1 MRSCWRFILSL
12 LLLCSALSI
21 QAAVKS
27 FTETFVLY
35 TDSEGLTAAYNE
47 GWCLDG
53 KGMGTFSYY
62 SSRSGTFPDPLA
74 DGTITMES
82 DWLDVKGANNN
93 KGAVFTVT
101 GISGLKL
108 AFQSGSSVTRY
119 VRATI
124 SGTSGTN
131 ITLKDGN
138 DGTEGSVLETS
149 GLIPAEQYTITV
161 TSWADEACTSG
172 ADSRMYYAAFIAGSQ
187 NLPTAAYIYDSQY
200 SDYSIA
206 QDPVYLTLVKSF
218 NVTAFDAN
226 NYNSIPGTYYKEN
239 LKNYDLLIA
248 SESVASTNKFGIALA
263 DLVGK
268 VPVLNLK
275 AFYYGSSSWNW
286 ATAANPAIGATGWN
300 QIIVAD
306 AFKSHPVFKDISF
319 SNAITLFDGT
329 ANASNN
335 VQSYHSPKEII
346 ASDDVLATNGANGH
360 NAIHE
365 HKQSDGKNSYL
376 LIPLSYAAIGTLTAD
391 AKTLITNAAS
401 YIAATKSEYTAPA
414 QVETPVISHDSDN
427 HITISCS
434 TKGATIYYCK
444 DASALSSSATAYTES
459 FSLATT
465 TTIKAVA
472 VKEGMLPSEE
482 ASEYI
487 EIIRECGPQILD
499 PERLNRGAIATYT
512 NDGMLVN
519 WRWLATDPDDISFN
533 VYRDGTKLNTQP
545 LSSRTNYLDTEG
557 SVNSN
562 YTVEAFSNGKT
573 FETSTVLVLEKGYL
587 NIPIDRPQG
596 GTVKGSSYTY
606 TPGDASVGDV
616 DGDGEYEIILKWDP
630 TNQCDNGQN
639 GSQNYT
645 GNVYLDCYKLNGTK
659 LWRIDLGINIRAGA
673 HYTQF
678 MVYDLDGDGKAEV
691 ACKTAPG
698 TIDGKGSYV
707 IMGNDNPTADY
718 RGSYGGKN
726 GIIKTGPEYLTV
738 FEGATGK
745 ELSTVAYEPSR
756 SIISDSEWGDSYGN
770 RCERYLACIAYLDG
784 KKPSLVMCRGYY
796 TAAYLCAWDF
806 DGKELKKKWLH
817 ASTTK
822 GKDAYGEGAH
832 SLAVGDVD
840 GDGCDEI
847 VYGACC
853 IDHDGSVLY
862 RTGLGHG
869 DALHLGDFIPDRE
882 GLEVFMVH
890 EEKSAEYGFEMRDA
904 KTGKILSG
912 RKMGAD
918 IGRGVCADIDS
929 LSRGAEYWSLA
940 KFNLS
945 SDGSSYNNITFNCN
959 GDSISGRRPSVN
971 FRTYWTGNLSEEL
984 QEKGVISKWVNATS
998 NCATVTDFVSAYG
1011 CGVNLI
1017 KDTPSLQADIF
1028 GDWREESIYYDE
1040 ATKSNLMI
1048 FSTPFTSPYRVP
1060 CLMHDHIYR
1069 MSICWQNVAYNQ
1081 PPHLGYYLRD
1091 YIKYQQSNPTGI
1103 SQPAIIDKQSN
1114 IEIPFTLISD
1124 GIVIRYTDMNNT
1136 SSSIRVY
1143 SLDGVCIYHTT
1154 NTLQGNGEI
1163 KLEGLE
1169 GLKKGIY
1176 LLSVVADGAKT
1187 VRKIIK

>member
-1 MRSCWRFILSL
+1 MKNYWRLFLSL
-12 LLLCSALSI
+12 LFLCSALSL

-27 FTETFVLY
+27 FTESFVLY
-35 TDSEGLTAAYNE
+35 TNSEGLTAAYNE

-53 KGMGTFSYY
+53 KGSGTFAYY
-62 SSRSGTFPDPLA
+62 SSRSATFPDALT
-74 DGTITMES
+74 DGTVTMES

-108 AFQSGSSVTRY
+108 AFQSGSAATRY
-119 VRATI
+119 VRAVI
-124 SGTSGTN
+124 SGNSGTN
-131 ITLKDGN
+131 ITLLG
-138 DGTEGSVLETS
+138 GSDANEAGVLETS
-149 GLIPAEQYTITV
+149 DLIPAERYTITV
-161 TSWADEACTSG
+161 TSWAEETCTSG
-172 ADSRMYYAAFIAGSQ
+172 ADSRLYYVAFIANSQ
-187 NLPTAAYIYDSQY
+187 NLPNAAYVYDSQY
-200 SDYSIA
+200 SNYSITK
-206 QDPVYLTLVKSF
+206 DPVYLTLVKSF
-218 NVTAFDAN
+218 TVTTIDAN
-226 NYNSIPGTYYKEN
+226 NYNSIPGTYYKER
-239 LKNYDLLIA
+239 LKEYDLVVA
-248 SESVASTNKFGIALA
+248 SESVASTNKFGIALSN
-263 DLVGK
+263 LVGK
-268 VPVLNLK
+268 VPMLNLK
-275 AFYYGSSSWNW
+275 AFYYGSASWNW
-286 ATAANPAIGATGWN
+286 ASAINPTAGSTGWN
-300 QIIVAD
+300 QIIVSD
-306 AFKSHPVFKDISF
+306 AFKTHSLFKGINFDGT
-319 SNAITLFDGT
+319 ITLFDGT
-329 ANASNN
+329 AKTSNN
-335 VQSYHSPKEII
+335 VQSYTSPKEII
-346 ASDDVLATNGANGH
+346 ASDEVLATNASNGY

-365 HKQSDGKNSYL
+365 HKQSNGKNGYI
-376 LIPLSYAAIGTLTAD
+376 LIPLSYAAIETLTPD

-401 YIAATKSEYTAPA
+401 YLAATKSEYTVPA
-414 QVETPVISHDSDN
+414 QVENPVISYDTDN
-427 HITISCS
+427 NVTISCP
-434 TKGATIYYCK
+434 THGATIYYSK
-444 DASALSSSATAYTES
+444 DGSALSSSASVYTEG
-459 FSLATT
+459 FSLSTT
-465 TTIKAVA
+465 TTLKAIA

-482 ASEYI
+482 VSEYI
-487 EIIRECGPQILD
+487 VIARECGPQVLD

-519 WRWLATDPDDISFN
+519 WRWLATDPDDIAFN
-533 VYRDGTKLNTQP
+533 IYRDGTKLNTLP
-545 LSSRTNYLDTEG
+545 LSSRTNYLDAEG

-562 YTVEAFSNGKT
+562 YTVEALSAGKVV
-573 FETSTVLVLEKGYL
+573 ETAAALVLEKGYL
-587 NIPIDRPQG
+587 NIPLDRPQG
-596 GTVKGSSYTY
+596 GTVQGSSYTY

-659 LWRIDLGINIRAGA
+659 LWRIDPGVNIRAGA

-698 TIDGKGSYV
+698 TIDGQGNHV
-707 IMGNDNPTADY
+707 IMGSDDPTADY
-718 RGSYGGKN
+718 RGTYGGKK
-726 GIIKTGPEYLTV
+726 GVIKTGPEYLTV
-738 FEGATGK
+738 FEGSTGK

-756 SIISDSEWGDSYGN
+756 NIISDSAWGDSYGN
-770 RCERYLACIAYLDG
+770 RSERYLACVAYLDG

-806 DGKELKKKWLH
+806 DGKELKKKWMH
-817 ASTTK
+817 ASTVK
-822 GKDAYGEGAH
+822 GQGAYGEGAH

-853 IDHDGSVLY
+853 IDHDGSLLY

-869 DALHLGDFIPDRE
+869 DALHLGDFIPDRD

-890 EEKSAEYGFEMRDA
+890 EEKSAAYGFEMRDA
-904 KTGKILSG
+904 CTGEILSG

-918 IGRGVCADIDS
+918 IGRGLCADIDS

-940 KFNLS
+940 KFNVTA
-945 SDGSSYNNITFNCN
+945 DGKYNNITFDCN
-959 GDSISGRRPSVN
+959 GDSISTRRPPVN

-984 QEKGVISKWVNATS
+984 QEKGIISQWVNKTS
-998 NCATVTDFVSAYG
+998 NCSTLTDFVSTYG

-1028 GDWREESIYYDE
+1028 GDRREECIYYDE

-1091 YIKYQQSNPTGI
+1091 YVKNQQSNPTGI
-1103 SQPAIIDKQSN
+1103 LQPSITEEQSN
-1114 IEIPFTLISD
+1114 IEIPFTLISE

-1136 SSSIRVY
+1136 SCNIRVY
-1143 SLDGVCIYHTT
+1143 SQDGLCVYHTT
-1154 NTLQGNGEI
+1154 NKFQGNGEI
-1163 KLEGLE
+1163 KLGALE
-1169 GLKKGIY
+1169 ELKKGVY
-1176 LLSVVADGAKT
+1176 LLSVVADGVRT
-1187 VRKIIK
+1187 VRKIIR

>member
-1 MRSCWRFILSL
+1 MKNYWKLILPL
-12 LLLCSALSI
+12 FLLCNALYG
-21 QAAVKS
+21 QAATKS
-27 FTETFVLY
+27 FAETFVLY

-53 KGMGTFSYY
+53 KGTGTFAYY
-62 SSRSGTFPDPLA
+62 SSRSGTFPDPLS
-74 DGTITMES
+74 DGTVTMES
-82 DWLDVKGANNN
+82 DWLNVKGANNY

-108 AFQSGSSVTRY
+108 AFQSGNSTTRY
-119 VRATI
+119 VRAVI
-124 SGTSGTN
+124 SGTSGTS
-131 ITLKDGN
+131 ITLQGSN
-138 DGTEGSVLETS
+138 DGGEGSTLETS
-149 GLIPAEQYTITV
+149 DLVPVEQYTVTV

-172 ADSRMYYAAFIAGSQ
+172 ADCRLFYVAFIVDSQ
-187 NLPTAAYIYDSQY
+187 ELPTAAYVYDSEY
-200 SDYSIA
+200 SNYSISK
-206 QDPVYLTLVKSF
+206 DPVYLTLAKSF
-218 NVTAFDAN
+218 NVTAVDAN
-226 NYNSIPGTYYKEN
+226 KYNSIPGTYYKEN
-239 LKNYDLLIA
+239 LKDYDLVVA
-248 SESVASTNKFGIALA
+248 SESVSSTNKLGTALSA
-263 DLVGK
+263 LVGN
-268 VPVLNLK
+268 VPMLNLK
-275 AFYYGSSSWNW
+275 AFYYGSTSWNW
-286 ATAANPAIGATGWN
+286 ANPVNPTAGATGWN
-300 QIIVAD
+300 QIVVAD
-306 AFKSHPVFKDISF
+306 AFKTHQIFKDISF
-319 SNAITLFDGT
+319 SDAITLFDGT
-329 ANASNN
+329 AKTSNN
-335 VQSYHSPKEII
+335 VQSYNSPKEVI
-346 ASDDVLATNGANGH
+346 ASDDVLATNGANGN

-365 HKQSDGKNSYL
+365 HKQSDGKNTYI
-376 LIPLSYAAIGTLTAD
+376 LIPLSYAAISTLTSD
-391 AKTLITNAAS
+391 AKTLIANAAS
-401 YIAATKSEYTAPA
+401 YVAATKREYTAPA
-414 QVETPVISHDSDN
+414 QVETPVISYDSDN
-427 HITISCS
+427 NVTISCS
-434 TKGATIYYCK
+434 TKGAAIYYSK
-444 DASALSSSATAYTES
+444 DASALSSSSSLYTES
-459 FSLATT
+459 FSLSATT
-465 TTIKAVA
+465 TLKAIA

-487 EIIRECGPQILD
+487 EVIRECGPQVLD

-512 NDGMLVN
+512 NNGMLVN
-519 WRWLATDPDDISFN
+519 WRWLATDPADIAFN

-545 LSSRTNYLDTEG
+545 LASRTNYLDAEG
-557 SVNSN
+557 SINSN
-562 YTVEAFSNGKT
+562 YTVEALSNGKVV
-573 FETSTVLVLEKGYL
+573 ETATALVLGNGYL
-587 NIPIDRPQG
+587 NIPIDRPKG
-596 GTVKGSSYTY
+596 GTVQGSSYTY

-645 GNVYLDCYKLNGTK
+645 GNVYLDCYKLNGTQ
-659 LWRIDLGINIRAGA
+659 LWRIDLGVNIRAGA

-698 TIDGKGSYV
+698 TIDGQGNYV

-718 RGSYGGKN
+718 RGTHGGKK
-726 GIIKTGPEYLTV
+726 GVIISGPEYLTV

-756 SIISDSEWGDSYGN
+756 NIISEWGDSYGN
-770 RCERYLACIAYLDG
+770 RSERYLACIAYLDG
-784 KKPSLVMCRGYY
+784 KRPSLVMCRGYY

-806 DGKELKKKWLH
+806 DGRELKKKWLH

-822 GKDAYGEGAH
+822 GEGAYGEGAH

-853 IDHDGSVLY
+853 IDHDGTVLY

-890 EEKSAEYGFEMRDA
+890 EEKSAAYGFEMRDA

-912 RKMGAD
+912 KKMGSD
-918 IGRGVCADIDS
+918 IGRGLCADIDS

-940 KFNLS
+940 KFNMT
-945 SDGSSYNNITFNCN
+945 SDGKYNSITFDCN
-959 GDSISGRRPSVN
+959 GDSISTKRPPVN

-984 QEKGVISKWVNATS
+984 QEKGVISQWVNKTS
-998 NCATVTDFVSAYG
+998 SCTTVTDFVSTYG

-1017 KDTPSLQADIF
+1017 KDTPALQADIF
-1028 GDWREESIYYDE
+1028 GDWREECIYYDE

-1103 SQPAIIDKQSN
+1103 SQPSVTDKQN
-1114 IEIPFTLISD
+1114 NVEIPFTLISD
-1124 GIVIRYTDMNNT
+1124 GIVIRYTDMNNA

-1143 SLDGVCIYHTT
+1143 SSDGLCVYHVT
-1154 NTLQGNGEI
+1154 NRLQGSGEI
-1163 KLEGLE
+1163 KLEELE
-1169 GLKKGIY
+1169 KLEKGVY
-1176 LLSVVADGAKT
+1176 LLSIVVDGTKT
-1187 VRKIIK
+1187 VRKIIQ

>member
-1 MRSCWRFILSL
+1 MRNYWKIILSL
-12 LLLCSALSI
+12 FLIGNALSV

-35 TDSEGLTAAYNE
+35 TDSEGLTTAYNE

-53 KGMGTFSYY
+53 KGSGTFGYY
-62 SSRSGTFPDPLA
+62 SSRSGTFPDPLD

-82 DWLDVKGANNN
+82 DWLDVKGAGNN

-119 VRATI
+119 VRADI
-124 SGTSGTN
+124 SGTSGAN
-131 ITLKDGN
+131 ITLKGGN
-138 DGTEGSVLETS
+138 DGTEGSMLETS
-149 GLIPAEQYTITV
+149 ELIPAEQYTITI
-161 TSWADEACTSG
+161 TSWADEECTSG
-172 ADSRMYYAAFIAGSQ
+172 ADSRLYYVAFMVNSAD
-187 NLPTAAYIYDSQY
+187 LPAAAYVYDSQY
-200 SDYSIA
+200 ANYSISK
-206 QDPVYLTLVKSF
+206 DPVYLTLTKSYK
-218 NVTAFDAN
+218 VTAVDAN
-226 NYNSIPGTYYKEN
+226 NYNSVPGTYYTEA
-239 LKNYDLLIA
+239 LKDYDLVVA

-263 DLVGK
+263 DLIGK
-268 VPVLNLK
+268 VPMLNLK
-275 AFYYGSSSWNW
+275 AFYYGNSSWNW
-286 ATAANPAIGATGWN
+286 ATAANPTAGATGWN

-306 AFKSHPVFKDISF
+306 AFKTHPLFADINF
-319 SNAITLFDGT
+319 TNTITLFDGT
-329 ANASNN
+329 AKTSNN

-346 ASDDVLATNGANGH
+346 SADDVLATNGANGY

-365 HKQSDGKNSYL
+365 HKQSNGKNTYI
-376 LIPLSYAAIGTLTAD
+376 LIPLSYSAIETLTPD
-391 AKTLITNAAS
+391 AKTLIANAAS
-401 YIAATKSEYTAPA
+401 YVTATKSGYTAPA
-414 QVETPVISHDSDN
+414 QVEAPVISYDSDN
-427 HITISCS
+427 KVTISCP
-434 TKGATIYYCK
+434 TKGATIYYGK
-444 DASALSSSATAYTES
+444 DVSALSASASVYTES
-459 FSLATT
+459 FSLGITT
-465 TTIKAVA
+465 TVRAIA

-482 ASEYI
+482 VSEYI
-487 EIIRECGPQILD
+487 EIIRECGPQVLD
-499 PERLNRGAIATYT
+499 PERLNRGTIATYT
-512 NDGMLVN
+512 NDGMLVS
-519 WRWLATDPDDISFN
+519 WRWLATDPDDIVFN
-533 VYRDGTKLNTQP
+533 VYRDGTKLNSQL
-545 LSSRTNYLDTEG
+545 LSSRTNYLDAEG

-562 YTVEAFSNGKT
+562 YTVEAVSGGKII
-573 FETSTVLVLEKGYL
+573 ETSTALVLEKGYL
-587 NIPIDRPQG
+587 NIPLDRPAG
-596 GTVKGSSYTY
+596 GTVQGSSYTY

-659 LWRIDLGINIRAGA
+659 LWRIDLGVNIRAGA

-698 TIDGKGSYV
+698 TIDGKGNNV
-707 IMGNDNPTADY
+707 IMGSDDPKADY
-718 RGSYGGKN
+718 RGTHGGKQ
-726 GIIKTGPEYLTV
+726 GVIKTGPEYLTV

-756 SIISDSEWGDSYGN
+756 NILSDSAWGDSFGN
-770 RCERYLACIAYLDG
+770 RCERYLACVAYLDG

-806 DGKELKKKWLH
+806 DGKELKKRWLH

-822 GKDAYGEGAH
+822 GEGAYGEGAH
-832 SLAVGDVD
+832 SLTVGDVD

-890 EEKSAEYGFEMRDA
+890 EEKSAAYGFEMRDA
-904 KTGKILSG
+904 QTGEILSG
-912 RKMGAD
+912 RKMGSD
-918 IGRGVCADIDS
+918 IGRGLCADIDS

-940 KFNLS
+940 KFNMT
-945 SDGSSYNNITFNCN
+945 SDGKYNSITFDCN
-959 GDSISGRRPSVN
+959 GDSISTKRPSVN

-984 QEKGVISKWVNATS
+984 QEKGVISQWVNKTS
-998 NCATVTDFVSAYG
+998 SCTTVTDFVSTYG

-1017 KDTPSLQADIF
+1017 KDTPSLQADIL
-1028 GDWREESIYYDE
+1028 GDWREECIYYDE
-1040 ATKSNLMI
+1040 KTKSNLMI

-1091 YIKYQQSNPTGI
+1091 YVKYQQSNPTGI
-1103 SQPAIIDKQSN
+1103 SRPVLTDEQSN
-1114 IEIPFTLISD
+1114 VEIPFTLISD
-1124 GIVIRYTDMNNT
+1124 GIVIRYTDMDNA

-1143 SLDGVCIYHTT
+1143 SLDGLCVYHVT
-1154 NTLQGNGEI
+1154 NRLQGSGEI

-1169 GLKKGIY
+1169 GLKKGVY
-1176 LLSVVADGAKT
+1176 LLSVVVDGVKT
-1187 VRKIIK
+1187 VRKIIQ

>member
-1 MRSCWRFILSL
+1 MRNYWRIVLSL
-12 LLLCSALSI
+12 FLLCSAISI
-21 QAAVKS
+21 QAAIKS
-27 FTETFVLY
+27 STETFVLY

-47 GWCLDG
+47 GWCVDG
-53 KGMGTFSYY
+53 KGTGTFSFYP
-62 SSRSGTFPDPLA
+62 SRSGTFPDPLS
-74 DGTITMES
+74 DGTVTVES

-108 AFQSGSSVTRY
+108 AYQSSSSATRY
-119 VRATI
+119 VRAVI
-124 SGTSGTN
+124 AGNIGTN
-131 ITLKDGN
+131 ITLKGGN

-149 GLIPAEQYTITV
+149 ELIPSEQYTITV
-161 TSWADEACTSG
+161 TSWAEEACTSG
-172 ADSRMYYAAFIAGSQ
+172 ADSRLYYAAFMVDSKD
-187 NLPTAAYIYDSQY
+187 LPAAAYVYDSQY
-200 SDYSIA
+200 ANYSIA
-206 QDPVYLTLVKSF
+206 QDPVYLTLAKSF
-218 NVTAFDAN
+218 NVTPVDASI
-226 NYNSIPGTYYKEN
+226 YNSIPGSYFKETLKDYN
-239 LKNYDLLIA
+239 LVVA
-248 SESVASTNKFGIALA
+248 AESVNSGNKFGIALSH
-263 DLVGK
+263 LVGE
-268 VPVLNLK
+268 VPLLNLK
-275 AFYYGSSSWNW
+275 AFYYGSASWNW
-286 ATAANPAIGATGWN
+286 ATAANPTAGAAGWN
-300 QIIVAD
+300 QIRVSD
-306 AFKSHPVFKDISF
+306 AFKSHPIFKDISF
-319 SNAITLFDGT
+319 TDAITLFDGT
-329 ANASNN
+329 ATSSNN

-346 ASDDVLATNGANGH
+346 ASDDVLATNAANGY

-365 HKQSDGKNSYL
+365 HKQSNGKNTYL
-376 LIPLSYAAIGTLTAD
+376 LIPLSYAAIGTLTTD
-391 AKTLITNAAS
+391 AKTLIGNAAG
-401 YIAATKSEYTAPA
+401 YIAATKGDYTAPA
-414 QVETPVISHDSDN
+414 QVEAPVISYDADN
-427 HITISCS
+427 NVTISCA
-434 TKGATIYYCK
+434 TKGAVIYYSK
-444 DASALSSSATAYTES
+444 DASALSSSAVAYSGS
-459 FSLATT
+459 FSLGVTT
-465 TTIKAVA
+465 TVKAIA

-482 ASEYI
+482 VAEYI

-499 PERLNRGAIATYT
+499 PERLDRGAIATYT
-512 NDGMLVN
+512 TDGMLVN
-519 WRWLATDPDDISFN
+519 WRWLATDPEDIAFN
-533 VYRDGTKLNTQP
+533 VYRDETKLNAQP
-545 LSSRTNYLDTEG
+545 LSTRTNFLDAEG

-562 YTVEAFSNGKT
+562 YTIEAISGGKAI
-573 FETSTVLVLEKGYL
+573 ESAPALVLEKGYL
-587 NIPIDRPQG
+587 NIPIDRPAG
-596 GTVKGSSYTY
+596 GTVQGSSYTY

-659 LWRIDLGINIRAGA
+659 LWRIDLGVNIRAGA

-707 IMGNDNPTADY
+707 IMGNDSPTADY
-718 RGSYGGKN
+718 RGTYGGKK
-726 GIIKTGPEYLTV
+726 GVIKSGPEYLTV

-745 ELSTVAYEPSR
+745 ELSTVAYEPGR
-756 SIISDSEWGDSYGN
+756 DIISDSAWGDSYGN
-770 RCERYLACIAYLDG
+770 RSERYLACIAYLDG

-822 GKDAYGEGAH
+822 GQGAYGEGAH
-832 SLAVGDVD
+832 SLSVGDVD

-853 IDHDGSVLY
+853 IDHDGTVLY

-890 EEKSAEYGFEMRDA
+890 EEKSSAYGFEMRDA

-940 KFNLS
+940 KFNMTP
-945 SDGSSYNNITFNCN
+945 DGKYNSITFDCN
-959 GDSISGRRPSVN
+959 GDSISTRRPPVN
-971 FRTYWTGNLSEEL
+971 FRTYWTGNLSEEV
-984 QEKGVISKWVNATS
+984 QEKGVISQWVNKTS
-998 NCATVTDFVSAYG
+998 NCATVTDFVSTYG

-1017 KDTPSLQADIF
+1017 KDTPSLQADIL
-1028 GDWREESIYYDE
+1028 GDWREEVIFYDK
-1040 ATKSNLMI
+1040 ATKSTLMV
-1048 FSTPFTSPYRVP
+1048 FSTPFTSTYRVP

-1091 YIKYQQSNPTGI
+1091 YIKYQQSGATGI
-1103 SQPAIIDKQSN
+1103 SQPSVSEEEGN
-1114 IEIPFTLISD
+1114 IEIPYTLISD
-1124 GIVIRYTDMNNT
+1124 GIVIRYKEMINA
-1136 SSSIRVY
+1136 SASIRVY
-1143 SLDGVCIYHTT
+1143 SMDGVCVHHTT
-1154 NTLQGNGEI
+1154 TRLHGSGEI
-1163 KLEGLE
+1163 KLDGLD
-1169 GLKKGIY
+1169 GLKKGVY
-1176 LLSVVADGAKT
+1176 LLSVVADGVKT
-1187 VRKIIK
+1187 VRKIIQ